1 MRLSLFPLRYI
12 VPGLAAT
19 LLPVGIAQA
28 ATLTKTYSD
37 TIDPA
42 RTNFSDSVSIAQFDS
57 SLGDL
62 TKIIVELTGSVS
74 GSIQLESTDA
84 APANVTA
91 NLKSQIKLQRP
102 DMSDLVVVLPEASKT
117 ANFTAFDGTVDFGG
131 TSGLTINNL
140 SQTATNSISFTD
152 PSDFALFLGK
162 GNLVLPVAAIG
173 QSNASGAGNLA
184 TVFQTFAGANITVS
198 YEYTEKPTA
207 VPEPNAPMGAL
218 ALVGLGMMAKRK
230 FGKTA

>member
-1 MRLSLFPLRYI
+1 MRLSLFPLKSVI
-12 VPGLAAT
+12 PGLAAT

-28 ATLTKTYSD
+28 ATLTYSD
-37 TIDPA
+37 TVDSA
-42 RTNFSDSVSIAQFDS
+42 RTNFTDSVSIAQFDS

-62 TKIIVELTGSVS
+62 TGIIIELTGSVS

-84 APANVTA
+84 ASSNVTA
-91 NLKSQIKLQRP
+91 NLVSEIKLQRP
-102 DMSDLVVVLPEASKT
+102 DMSDLVVVLPTASED
-117 ANFTAFDGTVDFGG
+117 ANFTAFDGAVDFGG
-131 TSGLTINNL
+131 TSGLTRNNL
-140 SQTATNSISFTD
+140 SETANNSISLTD
-152 PSDFALFLGK
+152 PSDFGIFLGT

-173 QSNASGAGNLA
+173 RSNASGSGNLA

-198 YEYTEKPTA
+198 YEYTERPTA

-230 FGKTA
+230 FWKNA

>member
-1 MRLSLFPLRYI
+1 MRLSLFSLKYV

-28 ATLTKTYSD
+28 ATLTYSD
-37 TIDPA
+37 TIDST
-42 RTNFSDSVSIAQFDS
+42 RTNFTDSVSIVQFDP

-62 TKIIVELTGSVS
+62 TNIFVELTGTVS

-91 NLKSQIKLQRP
+91 NLASEIKLHRP
-102 DMSDLVVVLPEASKT
+102 DMSPLVVVLPTSSEN
-117 ANFTAFDGTVDFGG
+117 ANFTAYDGTVDFGG
-131 TSGLTINNL
+131 TSGVTKNNI
-140 SQTATNSISFTD
+140 SQQETNSISLTD
-152 PSDFALFLGK
+152 PNDFGIFLGT

-173 QSNASGAGNLA
+173 KSNASGAGNLA
-184 TVFQTFAGANITVS
+184 TVFQTFAGANITVR

>member
-1 MRLSLFPLRYI
+1 MPRSFFLCKYL

-28 ATLTKTYSD
+28 VTLTYSD
-37 TIDPA
+37 TVDA
-42 RTNFSDSVSIAQFDS
+42 TRTNFTDSVSIPQFDS

-62 TKIIVELTGSVS
+62 TSIIVELTGSVS

-84 APANVTA
+84 APSNVTA
-91 NLKSQIKLQRP
+91 NLVSEIKLQRP
-102 DMSDLVVVLPEASKT
+102 DMSDLVVVLPTASED

-131 TSGLTINNL
+131 TSGLTRNNL
-140 SQTATNSISFTD
+140 SETASNSISFTD
-152 PSDFALFLGK
+152 PSDFSLFLGT
-162 GNLVLPVAAIG
+162 GNLVLPVAALG
-173 QSNASGAGNLA
+173 KSNASGAGNLA
-184 TVFQTFAGANITVS
+184 TVFQTFAAANITVS

-218 ALVGLGMMAKRK
+218 ALVGLGMMVKRK

>member
-1 MRLSLFPLRYI
+1 MSLKLFPIKYL

-28 ATLTKTYSD
+28 ATLTYTDSVG
-37 TIDPA
+37 PS
-42 RTNFSDSVSIAQFDS
+42 RTNFTTDVSIPQFDS

-62 TKIIVELTGSVS
+62 TNIFIELTGSVS

-84 APANVTA
+84 APATVTA
-91 NLKSQIKLQRP
+91 NLVSEIKLQRP
-102 DMSDLVVVLPEASKT
+102 DMSDLVVVLPEASET
-117 ANFTAFDGTVDFGG
+117 DTFTAFDGTVDFGG
-131 TSGLTINNL
+131 TSGLTRNNL
-140 SQTATNSISFTD
+140 SETATNSISFTD
-152 PSDFALFLGK
+152 PSEFGLFLGT

-198 YEYTEKPTA
+198 YEYTERPTA

-230 FGKTA
+230 LEKKA